1 MEASCH
7 REGEPMS
14 SQVLI
19 QVDEDDADPE
29 RVDAVARML
38 RAELLELDVDD
49 VRAAR
54 DGAAPEGS
62 RAFDVLAVGKLV
74 VSIGS
79 SKALWSVITAVRD
92 WFTRN
97 PDRGRSVKIEVDGD
111 VLELTAATREDQERL
126 VRIFL
131 ERHAP
136 GTVP

>member
-1 MEASCH
+1 
-7 REGEPMS
+7 MS

-38 RAELLELDVDD
+38 RAELLQLDVDD

-54 DGAAPEGS
+54 GGEAPEGS
-62 RAFDVLAVGKLV
+62 RAFDVLAVGGLV
-74 VSIGS
+74 VSVGNS
-79 SKALWSVITAVRD
+79 QALRSVVAAIRS

-97 PDRGRSVKIEVDGD
+97 PAGGRSVKIEIDGD

-126 VRIFL
+126 VGIFL

-136 GTVP
+136 RAAT